1 MLEDSPLALEG
12 DVLVPA
18 GALLDMAPEEDG
30 VVVAHVPQEA
40 HPTAHAD

>member
-1 MLEDSPLALEG
+1 
-12 DVLVPA
+12 
-18 GALLDMAPEEDG
+18 MAPEEDG